1 MTRDI
6 TPNLLGA
13 FALSLTDEIL
23 AAGRKVSGL
32 SPSPCAAVVTL
43 GPYPGTTIKL
53 LARALGLTH
62 SVAVRLVDDLV
73 SDGLV
78 KREPGVDR
86 REVELRLTTKGRALR
101 ARIVAARERV
111 LSEVLDTIDARS
123 KQTLRKILATMLA
136 RLTRNRA
143 RADHICRLCDED
155 ICASDI
161 CPVEREA
168 VRLDVSFQ

>member
-1 MTRDI
+1 MARDI

-23 AAGRKVSGL
+23 AAGRKASGL
-32 SPSPCAAVVTL
+32 SPSGCAAVVTL

-62 SVAVRLVDDLV
+62 SVAVRLVEDLV

-78 KREPGVDR
+78 KRKPGKDR
-86 REVELRLTTKGRALR
+86 RQVELRLTAKGRALR
-101 ARIVAARERV
+101 ARIVTAREQV
-111 LSEVLDTIDARS
+111 LADALAAVDARS
-123 KQTLRKILATMLA
+123 TQVLGEVLATMLT
-136 RLTRNRA
+136 RLTRSRA

-168 VRLDVSFQ
+168 VRLTGEVS

>member
-1 MTRDI
+1 MTCDI

-13 FALSLTDEIL
+13 LALSLTDEIL

-32 SPSPCAAVVTL
+32 SPSACAAMVTL

-62 SVAVRLVDDLV
+62 SVAVRLVEELV

-78 KREPGVDR
+78 QRKPGKDR
-86 REVELRLTTKGRALR
+86 REVALRLTAKGRALR
-101 ARIVAARERV
+101 ARIVTAREQV
-111 LSEVLDTIDARS
+111 LADALAGIDARE
-123 KQTLRKILATMLA
+123 KQMLCKILSTMLTQ
-136 RLTRNRA
+136 LTRNRA
-143 RADHICRLCDED
+143 RADHICRLCDEN
-155 ICASDI
+155 ICTSDI

-168 VRLDVSFQ
+168 VRLTEKAS